1 MAFKYNIKMADKIY
15 SLDNCKSRSE
25 FVDRAIRFYC
35 GYVETNI
42 AQDYIADVFTQTVFP
57 KLDNMKKVLNKSIYN
72 MALQLSMLSHFEA
85 ALCDYEDDDLK
96 KLREIFVFYLVVSKK
111 VLSFAAQRKR
121 QFIQLKIISP
131 SGAPK
136 GSILEGR
143 YLF

>member
-1 MAFKYNIKMADKIY
+1 MINKDFPFSEKSRYSLWLSNDNIKMADKIY

-72 MALQLSMLSHFEA
+72 IALQLSMLSHFEA

-96 KLREIFVFYLVVSKK
+96 KLR
-111 VLSFAAQRKR
+111 
-121 QFIQLKIISP
+121 
-131 SGAPK
+131 
-136 GSILEGR
+136 
-143 YLF
+143 

>member
-1 MAFKYNIKMADKIY
+1 MINKDFPFSEKSRYSLWLSNDNIKMADKIY

-25 FVDRAIRFYC
+25 FVDRAIRYYC

-96 KLREIFVFYLVVSKK
+96 KLREKCIVDVKK
-111 VLSFAAQRKR
+111 CQGLISFENIVQYQR
-121 QFIQLKIISP
+121 
-131 SGAPK
+131 GN
-136 GSILEGR
+136 E
-143 YLF
+143 

>member
-1 MAFKYNIKMADKIY
+1 MINKDFPFSEKSRYSLWLSNDNIKMADKIY

-72 MALQLSMLSHFEA
+72 MALQLSMLSQFEA

-96 KLREIFVFYLVVSKK
+96 KLREKCIVDVKK
-111 VLSFAAQRKR
+111 CQGLINFENIVQYQR
-121 QFIQLKIISP
+121 
-131 SGAPK
+131 GN
-136 GSILEGR
+136 E
-143 YLF
+143 